1 MIVKKNYYH
10 SRRGIVVRNVL
21 IIGGGIAGVEAAIY
35 FRKEGFDV
43 ELISDKSSLYIYPLS
58 IWIPVGLSSFDNV
71 TMSLDKLAARHGF
84 TLTIDRIV
92 SIRSDKKTILLE
104 NGGERRSE
112 HLVIAIGAGKMK
124 HMGLEHTLSICGAP
138 EQSLQLKTKID
149 ALIQKGTGKIA
160 FGFGGNPN
168 DTSAVR
174 GGPGFEL
181 FFNLH
186 HYLKKLGIR
195 NNYEMT
201 FFAPMPQP
209 GARMGDK
216 ALKMMEILFK
226 RNRFLSRYGKKIA
239 RFEENQIVF
248 EDESVLES
256 DLTMFIP
263 AGDGQSLIKE
273 SDLPQNKAGFIK
285 INDFCEIEG
294 IEGWYAIGDA
304 SALEG
309 PEWKAKQGHIAEIM
323 ARNAAHN
330 AAIDCGLK
338 AGEKKGYI
346 SHLNILCL
354 MDMGNGAGFVY
365 RNDQKALLIP
375 MPIIGHWLKILW
387 GWYYKM
393 SKMRYFPRLP
403 GM

>member
-1 MIVKKNYYH
+1 MYDYH
-10 SRRGIVVRNVL
+10 YMKDPLVHNVL

-35 FRKEGFDV
+35 FRKEGFNV

-58 IWIPVGLSSFDNV
+58 IWIPVGLSTFDNV
-71 TMSLDKLAARHGF
+71 TISLDKLAARHGF
-84 TLTIDRIV
+84 ALTVDRVV
-92 SIRSDKKTILLE
+92 SINADTKTILLE

-112 HLVIAIGAGKMK
+112 RLVIAIGAGKMK
-124 HMGLEHTLSICGAP
+124 HMGLENTLSICGAP
-138 EQSLQLKTKID
+138 DQSLQLKTKID
-149 ALIQKGTGKIA
+149 ALVKKGSGKIA

-186 HYLKKLGIR
+186 HHLKKLGIR
-195 NNYEMT
+195 DNYEMT
-201 FFAPMPQP
+201 FFAPMPKP
-209 GARMGDK
+209 GARMGEK
-216 ALKMMEILFK
+216 ALKMMETMFK
-226 RNRFLSRYGKKIA
+226 RNGFGAHYGKKIA
-239 RFEENQIVF
+239 RFEENQVIF

-263 AGDGQSLIKE
+263 AGEGQPLIKE

-294 IEGWYAIGDA
+294 VEGWYAIGDA

-309 PEWKAKQGHIAEIM
+309 PEWKAKQGHIAEVM

-338 AGEKKGYI
+338 SGEKNGYS

-375 MPIIGHWLKILW
+375 LPIVGHWLKILW
-387 GWYYKM
+387 GRYYKM
-393 SKMRYFPRLP
+393 SKMRYIPRLP